1 MTKTFSILLF
11 VFSVCAQASN
21 TPPRVSPPS
30 SPQPSGST
38 LKLDA
43 ALGRVVNQ
51 CKFVS
56 GKRHIW
62 LFKQWHLAP
71 AVDTHNLAKA
81 IELPQQ
87 ENQRAIF
94 RQLDHWVKDKQMPM
108 IIGEGCSGEILESTP
123 MVFNGWGAPELRKNA
138 MLPQYDDI
146 TTHIPLKLE
155 VKYGS
160 RVLTLCGDDDVLIK
174 ETSLAFSDARGSAG
188 FLGRLVQHRMD
199 PVKSKLYLDGVMEA
213 FKLPP
218 ATTIEDAVEFLKS
231 DLRRTIER
239 IRKLLDKRNR
249 KVIETL
255 KKKETPEAAIVFG
268 GLHAGG
274 IKTLLEET
282 GFNCTMVEPAGY
294 PGGSGGDEESLL
306 TRLDQI
312 LK

>member
-1 MTKTFSILLF
+1 MTKTIATFVLIFSFLSL
-11 VFSVCAQASN
+11 VGHASN
-21 TPPRVSPPS
+21 PSPGVVSA
-30 SPQPSGST
+30 
-38 LKLDA
+38 LKLDPA
-43 ALGRVVNQ
+43 FGKIIGECLPAP
-51 CKFVS
+51 
-56 GKRHIW
+56 GKRHVW

-71 AVDTHNLAKA
+71 TVNTHDLAKA

-87 ENQRAIF
+87 ENQRAIY
-94 RQLDHWVKDKQMPM
+94 RQLDRWIKDKQLTMV
-108 IIGEGCSGEILESTP
+108 IGEGCSGEVLESTP

-138 MLPQYDDI
+138 MLPLYDDI
-146 TTHIPLKLE
+146 TTHIPMKLE

-160 RVLTLCGDDDVLIK
+160 HVLTLCGDDDSLVR

-188 FLGRLVQHRMD
+188 FLGRLVQHKKD

-218 ATTIEDAVEFLKS
+218 ATTVDDAIEFLKA
-231 DLRRTIER
+231 DLRKTIEK

-274 IKTLLEET
+274 IKALLEEA
-282 GFNCTMVEPAGY
+282 GVNCTVVEPTGY
-294 PGGSGGDEESLL
+294 PGGSGGDEEGLL
-306 TRLDQI
+306 TRLEQI